1 MYWIYSGLLFL
12 AFLIYLPLYFVR
24 TRIRRR
30 EPLYLAERLGLRL
43 PPRNKGAPL
52 IWFHAVSVGEVLSLR
67 GLLVELKKRHPDWRI
82 YFSSLTNSGYRVAGE
97 KLSAADS
104 VFLVPL
110 DFAWIVRRFFSA
122 IRPDILVLA
131 ESEFWPNLL
140 RVGKAR
146 SRAVMLINGRM
157 SLRSFRKHHRWRL
170 LSRKYLANIDIFLVQ
185 TPGDQARLTAIGVPA
200 ERIRTAGNL
209 KAEVNLPLFD
219 PSALAEKKKRL
230 GLPREKKV
238 IVAGSTHR
246 GEEAL
251 LLGGFLESRGVRGDI
266 VLIIAPRHTQR
277 SDEVEKLA
285 RTRGFAVARR
295 TSLDAAAPWDVLLL
309 DTIGE
314 LASMYALADLT
325 FVGGSLIPH
334 GGQNLL
340 EPAFYAKPILFG
352 PHMDNFASLA
362 AEFVRCR
369 AAVIVSSPAEIA
381 EAFRMED
388 EGSLR
393 EMGRRSRELL
403 ESLRGATAKTLAEI
417 ETRMPTAGMP

>member
-1 MYWIYSGLLFL
+1 M
-12 AFLIYLPLYFVR
+12 YLPVYFVR

-43 PPRNKGAPL
+43 PPRNAGVPL

-67 GLLVELKKRHPDWRI
+67 GLLAELKKRHPDWLI

-97 KLSAADS
+97 KLSDADS

-110 DFAWIVRRFFSA
+110 DFAWIVRRFFSV

-146 SRAVMLINGRM
+146 SRAVILINGRM
-157 SLRSFRKHHRWRL
+157 SLRSFRKHRRWRL
-170 LSRKYLANIDIFLVQ
+170 LSRKCLANIGVFLVQ
-185 TPGDQARLTAIGVPA
+185 TPGDKERLAAIGVPA
-200 ERIRTAGNL
+200 ERIRIAGNL

-219 PSALAEKKKRL
+219 PSALAENKKQL
-230 GLPREKKV
+230 GLLREKKV

-246 GEEAL
+246 GEEVL
-251 LLGGFLESRGVRGDI
+251 LLDGFLEARGVRSDL
-266 VLIIAPRHTQR
+266 VLIIAPRHPQR
-277 SDEVEKLA
+277 SEEVEKLA
-285 RTRGFAVARR
+285 RERGFAAARK
-295 TSLDAAAPWDVLLL
+295 TSLDAAAPWDVLVL

-314 LASMYALADLT
+314 LASLYALADLT
-325 FVGGSLIPH
+325 FVGGSLVPH

-340 EPAFYAKPILFG
+340 EPAFYAKPIFFG
-352 PHMDNFASLA
+352 PHMDNFAFLA
-362 AEFVRCR
+362 AEFIRCR
-369 AAVIVSSPAEIA
+369 AAAMVSSPTEVA

-388 EGSLR
+388 EGVLR

-403 ESLRGATAKTLAEI
+403 ESLRGATEKTLAEI
-417 ETRMPTAGMP
+417 ETRMPPAGLSRKGQK